1 MKTHAR
7 ACIVGGGAMGVGL
20 LYHLALEG
28 WTEIMLVEKGE
39 LTSGSTWHAAGQ
51 CPHFIP
57 NLSMAKIH
65 HYATQLYP
73 QLEALTGQSVGWH
86 GCGSIRLA
94 LTREEVNW
102 LHYVKGISH
111 LVGFDM
117 EIISPQEIREYHP
130 FLNLLN
136 VKAGAL
142 TFHDGHVDP
151 ASLTHAMARGAR
163 DLGASIE
170 VRNRV
175 LDIRR
180 KQNGEW
186 EVSTEKGRIVCEHVV
201 NAAGSYCDVVGRWN
215 DLSIPVTN
223 LLHHYVVSEPIAAI
237 ATLDKELPVVRDP
250 YCSGYLRQE
259 QNSLLVG
266 IYETTGAKQCLE
278 DIRWDFESELLSPE
292 LERLEPWLVKA
303 CERLPLF
310 GQYGIRRVVAGAITH
325 TPDGNFLAG
334 PAAGLPNYWLCCGAS
349 IGIAQSAGAGKY
361 LAQWMVHGQA
371 EIAMDAV
378 DPRRFGHWANEKYC
392 QTVSLCDYEH
402 MYALLSPGE
411 QHDVARP
418 QRTSPL
424 FETLSSKG
432 AQCEI
437 IFGWERARWFSA
449 NGEEEKY
456 SFHRDNEFASVAKEC
471 RTVREKVGI
480 ADLSASAK
488 FDLYGTQAGDFLNR
502 ITANGAPQQVGKML
516 LTYLLSPDGKIE
528 AEMTVTR
535 LSDTHFYLVA
545 GAVAEAKNFD
555 LLTKGLASFNEVRIV
570 NITET
575 WGTLLVSGPR
585 SRDVLA
591 SLTEDPLT
599 NETFAWLTGKEI
611 EVAGISVRALRVSYA
626 GELGWELHMPMAHL
640 ERIYHALWEAGG
652 SHGMADFGSYAMN
665 SLRLEKAYRAMGT
678 ELSNEVTLNEAG
690 MGRFINRQHDFI
702 GRSAALDSTR
712 KSEQRQLRYLQVETD
727 ETDARGNEP
736 IFARDRLVGISTS
749 GGFGHVV
756 NQSLAF
762 AYLEPV
768 YANPGQILAI
778 ELLGQRRRCQ
788 VIPTALWD
796 PQNERLRA

>member
-1 MKTHAR
+1 MRTHAR
-7 ACIVGGGAMGVGL
+7 VCIVGGGAMGVGL

-57 NLSMAKIH
+57 SLSMAKIH
-65 HYATQLYP
+65 HYATELYP
-73 QLEALTGQSVGWH
+73 RLEALTGQAVGWH
-86 GCGSIRLA
+86 DCGGIRLA

-102 LHYVKGISH
+102 FHYVKGISR

-117 EIISPQEIREYHP
+117 EILSPQEIREYHP

-142 TFHDGHVDP
+142 TFNDGHVDP

-170 VRNRV
+170 VRNRA
-175 LDIRR
+175 LNIHR
-180 KQNGEW
+180 QPNGEW
-186 EVSTEKGRIVCEHVV
+186 EVITEKGRIVCEHVV
-201 NAAGSYCDVVGRWN
+201 NAAGSYCAMVGRWN
-215 DLSIPVTN
+215 DLEIPITN
-223 LLHHYVVSEPIAAI
+223 LLHHYVVSESVAEIAALE
-237 ATLDKELPVVRDP
+237 TELPVVRDP

-259 QNSLLVG
+259 QNALLVG
-266 IYETTGAKQCLE
+266 IYETTGAKKCLE
-278 DIRWDFESELLSPE
+278 DIRWDFESELLPPE
-292 LERLEPWLVKA
+292 LERLEPWLAKA

-310 GQYGIRRVVAGAITH
+310 GKYGIRRIVSGAITH

-334 PAAGLPNYWLCCGAS
+334 PAPGSPNYWLCCGAS

-361 LAQWMVHGQA
+361 LAQWMVHGQT
-371 EIAMDAV
+371 EIAMDVV

-392 QTVSLCDYEH
+392 QTMSLCDYEH
-402 MYALLSPGE
+402 MYDLLAPGE

-418 QRTSPL
+418 QRISPL
-424 FETLSSKG
+424 FDTLSQKG
-432 AQCEI
+432 AKWEAI
-437 IFGWERARWFSA
+437 SGWEQARWFSTK
-449 NGEEEKY
+449 GEEEQY
-456 SFHRDNEFASVAKEC
+456 SFHRTNEFASVAKEC

-480 ADLSASAK
+480 ADLSALAK
-488 FDLYGTQAGDFLNR
+488 FDLYGTQAGAFLNR
-502 ITANGAPQQVGKML
+502 ITANGAPQRVGGML
-516 LTYLLSPDGKIE
+516 LTHLLSQDGKIE

-545 GAVAEAKNFD
+545 SSAAEVKNFD
-555 LLTKGLASFNEVRIV
+555 LLTKGLASFDKVQIANL
-570 NITET
+570 TET
-575 WGTLLVSGPR
+575 WGALLLSGPR

-591 SLTEDPLT
+591 ALTEETLT
-599 NETFAWLTGKEI
+599 KETFAWLTGKEI
-611 EVAGISVRALRVSYA
+611 KVARAPVRALRVSYV

-640 ERIYHALWEAGG
+640 ERVYHALWQVGD
-652 SHGMADFGSYAMN
+652 SHGMTDFGSYAMN

-690 MGRFINRQHDFI
+690 MRRFINTHHDFI
-702 GRSAALDSTR
+702 GRSATLNAAKR
-712 KSEQRQLRYLQVETD
+712 SEQRQLGYLGIETD
-727 ETDARGNEP
+727 DTDARGNEP
-736 IFARDRLVGISTS
+736 IFAGDRLVGVSTS

-762 AYLEPV
+762 AYLDPV
-768 YANPGQILAI
+768 YANSGQILTI
-778 ELLGQRRRCQ
+778 ELLGQRRRCR
-788 VIPTALWD
+788 VIPSALWD
-796 PQNERLRA
+796 PRNERLHA